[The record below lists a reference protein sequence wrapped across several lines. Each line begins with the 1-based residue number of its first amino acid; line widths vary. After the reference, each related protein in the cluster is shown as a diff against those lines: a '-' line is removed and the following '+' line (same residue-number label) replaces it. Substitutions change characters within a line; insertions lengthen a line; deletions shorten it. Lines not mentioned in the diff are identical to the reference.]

1 MNNIDEIRKEIK
13 LKRKNNMKI
22 VKKVKLNYKKNITK
36 FLITIILTL
45 IVLIN
50 IKGNSEFKDKFYNLV
65 YENNFSFAT
74 INSLYQKYFGSPI
87 PFLDIVNTKTKHVFN
102 EKLEYSK
109 VNKYLDGVNLTV
121 SDNYLV
127 PILESGLVVFK
138 GERDGYNNTVII
150 QQIDGVDVWYGNI
163 DNVSVNLYDYVEK
176 GTLLGEVN
184 SNNLYLVFKKDGN
197 VLNYETKI

>member
-1 MNNIDEIRKEIK
+1 MDNIDEIRKEIK
-13 LKRKNNMKI
+13 SKRKNNIKI
-22 VKKVKLNYKKNITK
+22 VKKFNYKKNITK

-45 IVLIN
+45 VVLIN
-50 IKGNSEFKDKFYNLV
+50 IKGNNKFKDKFYNLV
-65 YENNFSFAT
+65 YENNFSFST
-74 INSLYQKYFGSPI
+74 INSLYQKYFGNPI
-87 PFLDIVNTKTKHVFN
+87 PFLDIVNTKTEQVFN
-102 EKLEYSK
+102 EKLEYNK
-109 VNKYLDGVNLTV
+109 VEKYLDGANLTV

-127 PILESGLVVFK
+127 PILESGLVVFV

-163 DNVSVNLYDYVEK
+163 DNVSVGLYDYVEK

-197 VLNYETKI
+197 VLDYETKI

>member
-1 MNNIDEIRKEIK
+1 MDNIDEVRKKIK
-13 LKRKNNMKI
+13 QKRKNNLKI
-22 VKKVKLNYKKNITK
+22 EKKINYKKNIIK

-50 IKGNSEFKDKFYNLV
+50 IKSNNEFKEKFYNLV

-87 PFLDIVNTKTKHVFN
+87 PFLDIVNTKTEQVFN
-102 EKLEYSK
+102 EKLEYSNK
-109 VNKYLDGVNLTV
+109 TKYLEGVNITV

-127 PILESGLVVFK
+127 PILESGLVVFV
-138 GERDGYNNTVII
+138 GNRDGYNNTVII
-150 QQIDGVDVWYGNI
+150 QQIDGIDVWYGNI

-197 VLNYETKI
+197 VLDYENKI